1 MKKEVVV
8 NILII
13 GGLLGLA
20 ILALLG
26 AVVLGMG
33 EERAEKARQEEK
45 IVPPPA
51 PASSQPSQ
59 KTEVTLPSTP
69 MVTRA
74 TLPSEE
80 SESRT
85 LELHRN
91 NQLMVPDENE
101 HHALLN
107 GQVQRMTGELRAL
120 ARKANELELNLSTL
134 SEALEHQQQ
143 QRQHQVDSSDQIYT
157 PKTDA

>member
-1 MKKEVVV
+1 MNV
-8 NILII
+8 LII

-20 ILALLG
+20 VLALLG
-26 AVVLGMG
+26 AVLLGMG
-33 EERAEKARQEEK
+33 EERAEKARQAEN
-45 IVPPPA
+45 VALPP
-51 PASSQPSQ
+51 QPFRTGEMAQ
-59 KTEVTLPSTP
+59 VTLPSTP
-69 MVTRA
+69 MLTRA

-80 SESRT
+80 DEIRT

-91 NQLMVPDENE
+91 NQLIVPGENE

-120 ARKANELELNLSTL
+120 ARKANELELNLNKL

-143 QRQHQVDSSDQIYT
+143 QNHQQVDSSEQFYM
-157 PKTDA
+157 PRTDV